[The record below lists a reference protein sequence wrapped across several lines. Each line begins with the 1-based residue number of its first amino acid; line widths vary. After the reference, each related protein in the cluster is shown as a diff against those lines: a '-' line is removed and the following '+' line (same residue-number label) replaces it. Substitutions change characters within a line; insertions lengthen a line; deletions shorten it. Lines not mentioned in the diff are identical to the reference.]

1 MRRRRRSSFRKEK
14 AIMLVSSCLVLTAL
28 TATGLYVRNKSQDK
42 EDGYVVDF
50 TALEESNKQKQ
61 AKRRR
66 TEAQETASMQIPAN
80 WTTIPASRKRI
91 PEMWTTPE

>member
-1 MRRRRRSSFRKEK
+1 
-14 AIMLVSSCLVLTAL
+14 MLVSSCLVLTAL

-50 TALEESNKQKQ
+50 TALEESNKQKS
-61 AKRRR
+61 RRSAGGR
-66 TEAQETASMQIPAN
+66 KHRETASMQIPAN